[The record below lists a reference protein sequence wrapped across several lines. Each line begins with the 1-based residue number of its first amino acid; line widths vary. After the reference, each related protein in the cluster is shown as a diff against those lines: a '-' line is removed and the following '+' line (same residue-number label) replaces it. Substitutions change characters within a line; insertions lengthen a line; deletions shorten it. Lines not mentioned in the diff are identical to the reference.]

1 MDDIH
6 SNEKKS
12 ESNSKNKFLN
22 QKRRSPSNISSIS
35 SVNENSLVMPL
46 FADDDITEKDG
57 KESKVINKNNN
68 SFDEK
73 EEIISTSLKEIN
85 IILKHGE
92 KFISIIKGKKFLD
105 TIKSKENIRKTG
117 KILLE
122 YKGDSSI
129 KNYLNIALE
138 DYMKFSKL
146 LEFFM
151 YKKENS
157 TDSKEKKENDKKSK
171 KKTPI
176 LDTKKSKCNLL
187 IRRIMTKLS
196 QFLLEYNFIV
206 EVIKEIT
213 DKNKDCV
220 VFKNVIEFIDKNI
233 SIISKEN
240 IENLEKILKTELENA
255 TNFYS
260 YNYADCDK

>member
-1 MDDIH
+1 MM
-6 SNEKKS
+6 
-12 ESNSKNKFLN
+12 
-22 QKRRSPSNISSIS
+22 IS
-35 SVNENSLVMPL
+35 
-46 FADDDITEKDG
+46 EKDG

-157 TDSKEKKENDKKSK
+157 TDSKDERTCFNS
-171 KKTPI
+171 
-176 LDTKKSKCNLL
+176 
-187 IRRIMTKLS
+187 
-196 QFLLEYNFIV
+196 
-206 EVIKEIT
+206 
-213 DKNKDCV
+213 
-220 VFKNVIEFIDKNI
+220 
-233 SIISKEN
+233 
-240 IENLEKILKTELENA
+240 
-255 TNFYS
+255 
-260 YNYADCDK
+260 